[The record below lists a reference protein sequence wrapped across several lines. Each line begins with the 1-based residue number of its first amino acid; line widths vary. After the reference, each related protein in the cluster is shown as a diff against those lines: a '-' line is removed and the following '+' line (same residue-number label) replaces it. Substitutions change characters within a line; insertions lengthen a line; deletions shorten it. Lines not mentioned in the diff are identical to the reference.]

1 MSKEPQTRNVLITFD
16 ISSIAGRDQ
25 LAGVLRYLRE
35 KPNWVPRI
43 ISRAVDFTPE
53 IVRNARDEHID
64 GIIINH
70 VGSPETE
77 DALAASD
84 IPLAVIGI
92 RNPKL
97 IARKKAIA
105 LIRNDNVE
113 TGRIAARHFLPPGNF
128 RAYGHIPAAQS
139 TDEWSV
145 SRETGFRD
153 ELLRNHVDA
162 LTFPQSAN
170 PGTEASRQALTEWLR
185 NLPKPAA
192 VLASWDYPAMQVL
205 EICRAEKI
213 RVPQDIA
220 VLGVDNDPMICDAT
234 TPPLSSIPFDYE
246 KEGYESAAALD
257 TLLEKPAR
265 REKPVTVA
273 CLPLSVF
280 PRESASRP
288 APASDLLKRAL
299 RYIAKNAAKG
309 ISTRDV
315 ATALGVS
322 QSLLSL
328 RFREYANYSVMDA
341 ILDARLKKVCDLL
354 SSTNRSIQDITVA
367 AGFRNANYLKDIFR
381 RRFKMT
387 MSDYRAAHPAAPQGK
402 GKQASRKRRRTRRG
416 GSAR

>member
-1 MSKEPQTRNVLITFD
+1 MGKEPQTRNVLITFD

-113 TGRIAARHFLPPGNF
+113 TGRIAARHFLSLGNF
-128 RAYGHIPAAQS
+128 RAYGYIPAAQS

-170 PGTEASRQALTEWLR
+170 SGTETSRHALIEWLR

-213 RVPQDIA
+213 RVPHDIA

-367 AGFRNANYLKDIFR
+367 AGFRNANYLKDTFR

>member
-1 MSKEPQTRNVLITFD
+1 MP
-16 ISSIAGRDQ
+16 
-25 LAGVLRYLRE
+25 
-35 KPNWVPRI
+35 
-43 ISRAVDFTPE
+43 
-53 IVRNARDEHID
+53 H
-64 GIIINH
+64 
-70 VGSPETE
+70 
-77 DALAASD
+77 
-84 IPLAVIGI
+84 
-92 RNPKL
+92 
-97 IARKKAIA
+97 
-105 LIRNDNVE
+105 
-113 TGRIAARHFLPPGNF
+113 
-128 RAYGHIPAAQS
+128 
-139 TDEWSV
+139 
-145 SRETGFRD
+145 
-153 ELLRNHVDA
+153 
-162 LTFPQSAN
+162 
-170 PGTEASRQALTEWLR
+170 
-185 NLPKPAA
+185 
-192 VLASWDYPAMQVL
+192 
-205 EICRAEKI
+205 
-213 RVPQDIA
+213 DIA

-257 TLLEKPAR
+257 TLLEKPAQ

-387 MSDYRAAHPAAPQGK
+387 MSDYRAAHPAALQGK

>member
-1 MSKEPQTRNVLITFD
+1 MRKEPQTRNVLITFD

-25 LAGVLRYLRE
+25 LAGVLRYLRG

-43 ISRAVDFTPE
+43 ISRSTDFTPE
-53 IVRNARDEHID
+53 IVRNARNEHID

-70 VGSPETE
+70 AGSPETE
-77 DALAASD
+77 KALAASD

-97 IARKKAIA
+97 LARTRAIA
-105 LIRNDNVE
+105 LIRNDNIE
-113 TGRIAARHFLPPGNF
+113 TGRVAARHFLSLGNF
-128 RAYGHIPAAQS
+128 RAYGYIPAAQS
-139 TDEWSV
+139 TDEWSLG
-145 SRETGFRD
+145 REAGFRG

-162 LTFPQSAN
+162 LTFSQSAN
-170 PGTEASRQALTEWLR
+170 SGTDASRKALAEWLR

-192 VLASWDYPAMQVL
+192 VLASWDYPAMQAL

-213 RVPQDIA
+213 RVPHDIA
-220 VLGVDNDPMICDAT
+220 VIGVDNDQLICDAT

-273 CLPLSVF
+273 CHPLPVF
-280 PRESASRP
+280 TRESVSRP

-328 RFREYANYSVMDA
+328 RFREYANDSVMDA
-341 ILDARLKKVCDLL
+341 ILDARIRKVCDLL
-354 SSTNRSIQDITVA
+354 SSTNRSIRDITVA
-367 AGFRNANYLKDIFR
+367 AGFRNANYLKDLFR

-387 MSDYRAAHPAAPQGK
+387 MRDYRAAHPAALPCK
-402 GKQASRKRRRTRRG
+402 GRPASRKRRRTRRG

>member
-1 MSKEPQTRNVLITFD
+1 MRKEPQTRNVLITFD

-25 LAGVLRYLRE
+25 LAGVLRYLRG

-43 ISRAVDFTPE
+43 ISRATDFTPE
-53 IVRNARDEHID
+53 IVRNARNEHID

-70 VGSPETE
+70 AGSPETE

-97 IARKKAIA
+97 IARTRAIA

-113 TGRIAARHFLPPGNF
+113 TGRVAARHFLSLGNF
-128 RAYGHIPAAQS
+128 RAYGYIPAAQS
-139 TDEWSV
+139 TDEWSLG
-145 SRETGFRD
+145 RETGFRG

-170 PGTEASRQALTEWLR
+170 SGTDASRKALAEWLR
-185 NLPKPAA
+185 ELPKPAA

-213 RVPQDIA
+213 RVPHDIA

-234 TPPLSSIPFDYE
+234 TPPLSSVPFDYE

-257 TLLEKPAR
+257 TLLERPAR

-273 CLPLSVF
+273 CHPLPVF
-280 PRESASRP
+280 VRESASRP

-328 RFREYANYSVMDA
+328 RFREYANDSVMDA
-341 ILDARLKKVCDLL
+341 ILDARLRKACNLL
-354 SSTNRSIQDITVA
+354 SSTNRSIRDVTVA

-387 MSDYRAAHPAAPQGK
+387 MRDYRAAHPAALPCK
-402 GKQASRKRRRTRRG
+402 GRPASRKRRRTRRG

>member
-1 MSKEPQTRNVLITFD
+1 MRNILITFD

-53 IVRNARDEHID
+53 IVRNARGEHID

-70 VGSPETE
+70 AGSPETE
-77 DALAASD
+77 EALARSN

-97 IARKKAIA
+97 VSRTKAIA

-113 TGRIAARHFLPPGNF
+113 TGRVAARHFLSLGNF
-128 RAYGHIPAAQS
+128 RAYGYIPAAQS
-139 TDEWSV
+139 TDEWSL
-145 SRETGFRD
+145 SRETGFRG
-153 ELLRNHVDA
+153 ELQRNDIDV

-170 PGTEASRQALTEWLR
+170 SGTDASRKALAEWLR

-205 EICRAEKI
+205 EICRAENI
-213 RVPQDIA
+213 RVPHDIA

-246 KEGYESAAALD
+246 KEGYEAAVALD
-257 TLLEKPAR
+257 ALLEKLAR

-273 CLPLSVF
+273 CHPLPVF
-280 PRESASRP
+280 TRESASRP

-299 RYIAKNAAKG
+299 HYIAKNAAKG

-328 RFREYANYSVMDA
+328 RFREYANDSVMDA
-341 ILDARLKKVCDLL
+341 ILDARLKKACDLL
-354 SSTNRSIQDITVA
+354 SSTNRSIQDVTVA
-367 AGFRNANYLKDIFR
+367 AGFRNANYLKDVFR

-387 MSDYRAAHPAAPQGK
+387 MSDYRAAHSAALPCK
-402 GKQASRKRRRTRRG
+402 ETPASRKCRRTRRG
-416 GSAR
+416 GSAK

>member
-113 TGRIAARHFLPPGNF
+113 TGRIAARHFLSLGNF
-128 RAYGHIPAAQS
+128 RAYGYIPAAQS

-170 PGTEASRQALTEWLR
+170 SGTEASRQALTEWLR

-213 RVPQDIA
+213 RVPHDIA

-265 REKPVTVA
+265 CEKPVTVA

-402 GKQASRKRRRTRRG
+402 GRQASRKRRRTRRG